1 MNFNIKH
8 YIFIIISII
17 FFWLL
22 IVYNQLVTLNE
33 QVKTQWG
40 QVENSYQRRADLI
53 PNLVNIVKGVSKFEK
68 STIIEV
74 TKARANATYSII
86 KDNDNLSKE
95 KLNKFNKAQELLHN
109 SINKLLVTVEKYP
122 ELKSTENFI
131 ELQSQL
137 EGTENRINIER
148 NRFNIEVQHFNTYR
162 NKFPNFLISKLFTK
176 FKEKG
181 YLKYDNIE
189 KSPIIN
195 FNNNN
200 YYNFRKVNKN

>member
-17 FFWLL
+17 FFWIL

-74 TKARANATYSII
+74 TKARANATYSMI
-86 KDNDNLSKE
+86 NDNLSQE

-122 ELKSTENFI
+122 ELKSTENFL

-162 NKFPNFLISKLFTK
+162 NKFPNFLISQLFTK

-181 YLKYDNIE
+181 YLKYDNNNIE

-195 FNNNN
+195 FNN
-200 YYNFRKVNKN
+200 YYNFRKVNNK